1 MPDEPARP
9 RVLPDETE
17 EGAGPPGLDDLL
29 VAAGRGD
36 ESAFGHVY
44 HRLAPSVFGLAK
56 RVVRDPALAEDVSQ
70 EVFAS
75 VWRQATRYDPAKGSA
90 QTWVLTL
97 THRRAVDV
105 VRSDEAASRRE
116 IDNATHDTPFDVV
129 HEQATTRIERE
140 QVRRCLSALTEVQR
154 EVVMLA
160 YYGGHTYAE
169 VSALLQANLSTV
181 KTRMRDGLVRLRDC
195 LGGNR

>member
-1 MPDEPARP
+1 MPEEPARP
-9 RVLPDETE
+9 RVLPVQTREDS
-17 EGAGPPGLDDLL
+17 GLPGLDDLL

-36 ESAFGHVY
+36 EAAFAEVY
-44 HRLAPSVFGLAK
+44 DRLVPMVFGLAR
-56 RVVRDPALAEDVSQ
+56 RVVRDRTLAEDVSQ
-70 EVFAS
+70 DVFAS
-75 VWRQATRYDPAKGSA
+75 VWRQANRYDPAKGSA

-97 THRRAVDV
+97 AHRRAVDV

-116 IDNATHDTPFDVV
+116 HNTATHDTPFDAV
-129 HEQATTRIERE
+129 HEQAATHIERE

-160 YYGGHTYAE
+160 YYRGHTYAE

-181 KTRMRDGLVRLRDC
+181 
-195 LGGNR
+195 

>member
-1 MPDEPARP
+1 MPEEPARP
-9 RVLPDETE
+9 HVLPVQTRED
-17 EGAGPPGLDDLL
+17 GGLPGLEDLL

-36 ESAFGHVY
+36 EAAFAEVY
-44 HRLAPSVFGLAK
+44 DRLAPSVFGLAR
-56 RVVRDPALAEDVSQ
+56 RVVRDPVLAEDVSQ
-70 EVFAS
+70 DVFAS
-75 VWRQATRYDPAKGSA
+75 VWRQAARYDPAKGSA

-116 IDNATHDTPFDVV
+116 HRTATHDTPFDAV
-129 HEQATTRIERE
+129 HEQAATRIERE
-140 QVRRCLSALTEVQR
+140 QVRRCLTALTEVQR

-195 LGGNR
+195 LGGQR